1 MKLSVVIPARNEEG
15 NVGKTIHTIQGA
27 LRTHEIPYE
36 IVIVDDGST
45 DGTGAIVRAIN
56 EEDPN
61 VRLVVNTGL
70 HGFGR
75 AVIAGLDAFTGDA
88 VVIMMADCSDSPDDL
103 VKYYFILRDE
113 ADCAFGSRFIKDSRV
128 IDYPRP
134 KLVINRFVNYFIP
147 RFFGVQFND
156 VTNAFKG
163 YRAYVI
169 DGCRPFFSPHFNLT
183 VELPLKAI
191 TRGYTYRITPISW
204 TNRTEG
210 VSKLKLKEMGSRY
223 LYSMLNVWL
232 EKMLTRD
239 DYRRPKEEQ
248 FVAWTR
254 SIHIHDQEATSIASG
269 TMTRLRRTEERNG
282 D

>member
-1 MKLSVVIPARNEEG
+1 VILSVVIPARDEEG
-15 NVGKTIHTIQGA
+15 NIGKTIRTIQDA
-27 LRTHEIPYE
+27 LRLHAIPYE
-36 IVIVDDGST
+36 IVVVDDGST
-45 DGTGAIVRAIN
+45 DATAAIVRAIN
-56 EEDPN
+56 AEDPN
-61 VRLVVNTGL
+61 VRLVVNMGL

-75 AVIAGLDAFTGDA
+75 AVVAGLNAFLGDA

-103 VKYYFILRDE
+103 VKYYYILRDE
-113 ADCAFGSRFIKDSRV
+113 ADCAFGSRFIRGSKV
-128 IDYPRP
+128 VDYPRF
-134 KLVINRFVNYFIP
+134 KLTINRFVNFFIP

-191 TRGYTYRITPISW
+191 TRGYTYRITPICW

-210 VSKLKLKEMGSRY
+210 VSKLKIKEMGSRY
-223 LYSMLNVWL
+223 LYSVLNVWL

-239 DYRRPKEEQ
+239 DFHRPQNEQ
-248 FVAWTR
+248 FVAWSAFEHTQDHETTMIAGSTTTR
-254 SIHIHDQEATSIASG
+254 AS
-269 TMTRLRRTEERNG
+269 RTEESNG